1 MARCCVFLVLLFMKF
16 WFVIFGFL
24 VKKVGMGIVS
34 KEEEARTFWDRACQ
48 LSNDVRIH
56 KLSSQ
61 PILPHIPRV
70 CKWEKPLED
79 FFKINVDA
87 TVNNFGTGLGII
99 IRDSDG
105 FVIKGRGLMRLLYNR
120 KILEEISDFIGRLV
134 KLNYNTNSR
143 SRGRFAQMAV
153 YVNLDKPLIPQI
165 LVNGTVQRVQY
176 EALPLICFGC
186 GRYGHI
192 KALCPHFVDNLDHPM
207 EKGGGVGW

>member
-1 MARCCVFLVLLFMKF
+1 MAWIR
-16 WFVIFGFL
+16 
-24 VKKVGMGIVS
+24 
-34 KEEEARTFWDRACQ
+34 
-48 LSNDVRIH
+48 
-56 KLSSQ
+56 
-61 PILPHIPRV
+61 LP
-70 CKWEKPLED
+70 
-79 FFKINVDA
+79 
-87 TVNNFGTGLGII
+87 
-99 IRDSDG
+99 
-105 FVIKGRGLMRLLYNR
+105 GLMRLLYNR
-120 KILEEISDFIGRLV
+120 KTLEEIGNFIGRLV

-207 EKGGGVGW
+207 EKGGGVGCELGKGYLGLKGRGSGYKGVFVQSGRTEPSGVMVVISKLLAILEFLN